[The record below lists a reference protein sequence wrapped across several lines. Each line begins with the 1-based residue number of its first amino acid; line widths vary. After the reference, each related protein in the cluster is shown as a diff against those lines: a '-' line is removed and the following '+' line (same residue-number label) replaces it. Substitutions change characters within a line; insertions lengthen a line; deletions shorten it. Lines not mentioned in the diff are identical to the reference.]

1 MDEKSE
7 FAAAVNAIVMSH
19 KKLYDLLVAAL
30 EYYTPTSVG
39 MPPRGKRISRIL
51 DCEANGSHALIEDLA
66 TAAKAVPRGELG
78 ELPDLLVAECR
89 DFLDFL
95 EERLHCG
102 ECAAAINDIRQ
113 TEEAFVNLIKGVSG
127 CDPNISVDDY
137 SVRIDMFVRDL
148 KAFFRDFGKAIVKLE
163 YEIAQR
169 KKKPESIAAKTAARD
184 LFRQLLDGAHDAGD
198 APPKTAA
205 AVKKRRARRGIGGK
219 GPRTE
224 FMISQLRAFVR
235 FLTASNYDGNLKKI
249 NSLAAQCWAK
259 NNAKWN
265 KAAKATG
272 QQKGYSSARVLADA
286 YRKSE

>member
-19 KKLYDLLVAAL
+19 RKLYDLLVAAL

-169 KKKPESIAAKTAARD
+169 RKTPEAIAAKTAARE

-224 FMISQLRAFVR
+224 FMKKQLKAFEK
-235 FLTASNYDGNLKKI
+235 FLKAMRYDGDLKKL
-249 NSLAAQCWAK
+249 NSLAARCWFENK
-259 NNAKWN
+259 TKWAS
-265 KAAKATG
+265 AANSVG
-272 QQKGYSSARVLADA
+272 QQKGYSGPIVLANA
-286 YRKSE
+286 FRKTN